1 VVPVYIIEVMS
12 GINSTLKR
20 LSKAALHT
28 NDELERQYILQLPSK
43 DLFERLLEE
52 GESFFLSQ

>member
-12 GINSTLKR
+12 GMYSTLKR

-28 NDELERQYILQLPSK
+28 NDELERRYILQLSSK

-52 GESFFLSQ
+52 GESSWLSQ

>member
-1 VVPVYIIEVMS
+1 MS

-28 NDELERQYILQLPSK
+28 NDELERQYVLQLPSK